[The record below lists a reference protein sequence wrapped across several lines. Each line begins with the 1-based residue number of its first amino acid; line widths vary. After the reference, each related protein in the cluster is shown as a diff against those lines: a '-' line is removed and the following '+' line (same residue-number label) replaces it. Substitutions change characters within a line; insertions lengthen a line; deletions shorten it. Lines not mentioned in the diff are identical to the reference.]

1 MVAIAIGVAGRGWG
15 GLGNVYSTSHSLLK
29 NLLSFRLYIKPFNRP
44 TMPPRPWSSDYRVA
58 VNVSKKLLKS
68 KSNFQPVVEELVDLD
83 EMFCSA
89 VIVRNKGFIV
99 WAKTWTECINRLV
112 LFSVLW
118 NMVVMDKIRSF

>member
-1 MVAIAIGVAGRGWG
+1 
-15 GLGNVYSTSHSLLK
+15 
-29 NLLSFRLYIKPFNRP
+29 
-44 TMPPRPWSSDYRVA
+44 MPPRPWSLDYRVA

-112 LFSVLW
+112 ELAAVSCGVVEYGGIQNSVIDTDLESTFDI
-118 NMVVMDKIRSF
+118 NALIKTNHRSRGWRVLS